1 MSEEKKVTSATE
13 WEDIPAEKF
22 QIIGTDDFSGDII
35 ARPKV
40 GYWADAWRRFRENK
54 IALVALIILIVLLFM
69 VIFGPAISGYNFE
82 QMDTSAIN
90 QLPSSE
96 HWFGTDSL
104 GRDLFAR
111 VWQAGRV
118 SLAIGIVGAVVA
130 SVVGSIYGGIASYF
144 GGIVDDIMMRI
155 VDIISA
161 VPTLLVVVL
170 LSVVLKA
177 PMDKLFLQNESLRGI
192 GLLGPGLF
200 SIFIVIS
207 LLYWTNMARMTRG
220 QILALKGQEFVTAAR
235 ALGTPHSRI
244 IFKHLIPNAMG
255 AIIVSAMVQIPN
267 AIFVEAFLSFLG
279 LGVSAP
285 MVSLGSL
292 TSNAVSGVYSYPY
305 QLLFPAALISIII
318 LCFNLV
324 GDGLRDALDPRM
336 KNR

>member
-1 MSEEKKVTSATE
+1 ML
-13 WEDIPAEKF
+13 D
-22 QIIGTDDFSGDII
+22 
-35 ARPKV
+35 
-40 GYWADAWRRFRENK
+40 N
-54 IALVALIILIVLLFM
+54 
-69 VIFGPAISGYNFE
+69 
-82 QMDTSAIN
+82 
-90 QLPSSE
+90 
-96 HWFGTDSL
+96 
-104 GRDLFAR
+104 
-111 VWQAGRV
+111 
-118 SLAIGIVGAVVA
+118 
-130 SVVGSIYGGIASYF
+130 
-144 GGIVDDIMMRI
+144 IMMRI

-177 PMDKLFLQNESLRGI
+177 PMDKLFLQNESLRSI

-220 QILALKGQEFVTAAR
+220 QILALKGQEFITAAR
-235 ALGTPHSRI
+235 ALGTPHLRI
-244 IFKHLIPNAMG
+244 IFKHLVPNAMG

-305 QLLFPAALISIII
+305 QLLFPAALISVII

>member
-90 QLPSSE
+90 QLPNSE

-155 VDIISA
+155 VE
-161 VPTLLVVVL
+161 VL
-170 LSVVLKA
+170 LSIPYL
-177 PMDKLFLQNESLRGI
+177 I
-192 GLLGPGLF
+192 
-200 SIFIVIS
+200 IVILIS
-207 LLYWTNMARMTRG
+207 VVTDSKSIGTMM
-220 QILALKGQEFVTAAR
+220 LALTLTGWCGIAR
-235 ALGTPHSRI
+235 
-244 IFKHLIPNAMG
+244 
-255 AIIVSAMVQIPN
+255 
-267 AIFVEAFLSFLG
+267 
-279 LGVSAP
+279 
-285 MVSLGSL
+285 
-292 TSNAVSGVYSYPY
+292 
-305 QLLFPAALISIII
+305 
-318 LCFNLV
+318 LV
-324 GDGLRDALDPRM
+324 RDRCSS
-336 KNR
+336 